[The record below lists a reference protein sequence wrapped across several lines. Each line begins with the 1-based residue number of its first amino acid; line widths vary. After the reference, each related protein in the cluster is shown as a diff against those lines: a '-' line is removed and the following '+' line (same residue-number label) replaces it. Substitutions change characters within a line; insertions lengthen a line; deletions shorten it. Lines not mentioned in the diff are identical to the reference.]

1 MGNDNRSFLTPG
13 LNLNSFLS
21 KFQIHQPVVGGS
33 NQLRIFNQCKLPSDS
48 PQNIIIFATRV
59 HQGGEAS
66 RVDFDDYGV
75 QQSKTFFPASTVHR
89 IGDLIV
95 SAINS
100 SVGTERRS
108 SISEHVQSSTV
119 VVVAVVAEPG
129 RAVVQLS
136 PLYVSSF
143 YHLPLHG

>member
-1 MGNDNRSFLTPG
+1 MGNDTRSFLTPG

-48 PQNIIIFATRV
+48 PQNMIIFDTRV
-59 HQGGEAS
+59 HQEGEAS
-66 RVDFDDYGV
+66 QVDFDDYGV
-75 QQSKTFFPASTVHR
+75 QQSKTCLPTFTVHR

-100 SVGTERRS
+100 SVGRD
-108 SISEHVQSSTV
+108 
-119 VVVAVVAEPG
+119 
-129 RAVVQLS
+129 
-136 PLYVSSF
+136 
-143 YHLPLHG
+143 